1 MINNLITK
9 LRPTVLSQV
18 GNELLNRKSIAH
30 KIFPRNPNSG
40 RSVSDLFV
48 GRSDGF
54 ETIFAAENVLTL
66 LSDVEVEITHKFL
79 YLSNDGQIV
88 KHETVTTHEPIYLH
102 QLSPPVEGI
111 YLFIHLTEYDDNR
124 TSVNLSR
131 LYRQHRNL
139 TGFAAT
145 GQSLVNYVHGN
156 IGAVYVAKS
165 GRLKSIVG
173 QSAIKTYSIQEK
185 FIVGYQ
191 YDFVLCNPTSRNLDV
206 KVSGFDGELNEQM
219 QSFFSISPFGMAVFK
234 NYGEQTVLSF
244 TSKLPVTRPIVFERS
259 ENGTHL
265 NVFHS

>member
-1 MINNLITK
+1 MLSNLITK
-9 LRPTVLSQV
+9 LKPTVLGQV
-18 GNELLNRKSIAH
+18 CNELLNRKSIPH
-30 KIFPRNPNSG
+30 KIFPRNPTSG

-66 LSDVEVEITHKFL
+66 LSDVEVEITHKFI
-79 YLSNDGQIV
+79 YLSNDGQII
-88 KHETVTTHEPIYLH
+88 KRESVTTREPIYLH
-102 QLSPPVEGI
+102 QLNPPVDGI
-111 YLFIHLTEYDDNR
+111 YLFIHLTEYNDNR
-124 TSVNLSR
+124 TSIKSSQ

-139 TGFAAT
+139 TGFVAT
-145 GQSLVNYVHGN
+145 GHSLINYVHGN
-156 IGAVYVAKS
+156 IGAVYVAKNS
-165 GRLKSIVG
+165 RLKSIVG
-173 QSAIKTYSIQEK
+173 QSATRTYSIQEK
-185 FIVGYQ
+185 FIEGYQ
-191 YDFVLCNPTSRNLDV
+191 YEFVLCNPTSKNLDI

-234 NYGEQTVLSF
+234 NYGEQMLLSF

>member
-1 MINNLITK
+1 MLNNLITK

-18 GNELLNRKSIAH
+18 CNELLNKKSIPH
-30 KIFPRNPNSG
+30 KIFPRNPTSG

-54 ETIFAAENVLTL
+54 ETIFAAENVLTML
-66 LSDVEVEITHKFL
+66 LDVEVDITHKFI
-79 YLSNDGQIV
+79 YLSNDGQIAKSEV
-88 KHETVTTHEPIYLH
+88 VTTHEPIYLH
-102 QLSPPVEGI
+102 QLNPPVEGI
-111 YLFIHLTEYDDNR
+111 YLFIHLTEYHDNG
-124 TSVNLSR
+124 TSINLSK

-145 GQSLVNYVHGN
+145 GQSLMNYVHGN

-185 FIVGYQ
+185 FVEGYQ
-191 YDFVLCNPTSRNLDV
+191 YDFVICNPTSRNLDV
-206 KVSGFDGELNEQM
+206 KVSGFDEEFNEQM

-234 NYGEQTVLSF
+234 NYGEQMFLSF
-244 TSKLPVTRPIVFERS
+244 TSRLPVTRPIVFERS
-259 ENGTHL
+259 ENDTRL